1 MRRRLTQTAVLIAA
15 WLPILVF
22 WVALAIVYGHMP
34 FGMAVLWAT
43 STVTTAALFGIVVA
57 KFCRKTPWP
66 QRLRAGFYAKH
77 LLAAALYGFVW
88 IFSTY
93 AVEPLFMDKPMTW
106 HQVITSP
113 FLGWQLFMGLWLYGV
128 IAGISYAIQTQR
140 RAFENES
147 RALRAE
153 AGLTAACLDALR
165 SRLHPHFL
173 FNALHTVAAL
183 VRHDAGQAENAIEKL
198 GDMLRYSLR
207 ETRGGTVP
215 FDEEWAFTQRYLEF
229 EQLRHGDRLMVVS
242 SIDDACGPCSAPSF
256 ALQTLV
262 ENAVR
267 HSISTRAEGGR
278 IEITAKVDDGCLLV
292 RVRDDGGNGLPQAN
306 EGTHFGLPA
315 LRERLKAMYGDE
327 AHLAIENSAA
337 GFEVSFTIPRN
348 RAEDADDE

>member
-1 MRRRLTQTAVLIAA
+1 MQASVLIAA
-15 WLPILVF
+15 WLPIFVF
-22 WVALAIVYGHMP
+22 WVALAIAYGHMP
-34 FGMAVLWAT
+34 FGLGVLWAT
-43 STVTTAALFGIVVA
+43 TTVASAALLGIAVS
-57 KFCRKTPWP
+57 KFCTRTPWP
-66 QRLRAGFYAKH
+66 QRLRAGFYARH
-77 LLAAALYGFVW
+77 LLAAALYGVTW

-93 AVEPLFMDKPMTW
+93 AVEPLFMDRPMSLR
-106 HQVITSP
+106 QVLASP

-128 IAGISYAIQTQR
+128 IAGISYAIRTQK

-153 AGLTAACLDALR
+153 AGLTAARLDALR

-183 VRHDAGQAENAIEKL
+183 VRHDPGQAESAIEKL
-198 GDMLRYSLR
+198 GDMLRYSLL

-215 FDEEWAFTQRYLEF
+215 FEEEWEFTQRYLEF

-242 SIDDACGPCSAPSF
+242 DIDEACATCSAPSF

-267 HSISTRAEGGR
+267 HSIATRPEGGR
-278 IEITAKVDDGCLLV
+278 IEITAQATDSSLHV
-292 RVRDDGGNGLPQAN
+292 RVRDDGGNGLPPAQ

-315 LRERLKAMYGDE
+315 LRERLKAMYGHE
-327 AHLAIENSAA
+327 AELTIENSAA
-337 GFEVSFTIPRN
+337 GFEVSFTVPRMA
-348 RAEDADDE
+348 AEDADDE